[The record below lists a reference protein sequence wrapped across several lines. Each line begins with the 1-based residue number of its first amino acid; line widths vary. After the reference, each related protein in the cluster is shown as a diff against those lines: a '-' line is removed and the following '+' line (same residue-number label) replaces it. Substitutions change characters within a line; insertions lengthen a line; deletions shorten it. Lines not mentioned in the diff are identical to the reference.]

1 MARTCSTPCRCQ
13 ERMGNDFWFL
23 PADRCLYDAD
33 AAVRMNNLACGLT
46 PYLPPFPELI
56 FDEGHHGR

>member
-1 MARTCSTPCRCQ
+1 
-13 ERMGNDFWFL
+13 MGNDFWFL